1 MPLIS
6 YLFSGSFGGYRFCGV
21 SIVACLFEYGPMGV
35 WFTKCKQP
43 VRDLPVAKAST
54 VVVVV
59 TVLPKDL
66 EYHEV

>member
-1 MPLIS
+1 MAVLENSDP
-6 YLFSGSFGGYRFCGV
+6 YVAV
-21 SIVACLFEYGPMGV
+21 STVACLFQYKSMGV

-43 VRDLPVAKAST
+43 VRDLPVAKQWLRFAST

-66 EYHEV
+66 EDREV